1 MRVALTKLLVG
12 RDLTHTSVKGIRH
25 EMAVAFGLPPD
36 SFDHKK
42 DEIQELCRQIIAVVC
57 ERKSVPHLKAHPLG
71 SERIQASRRVY
82 LVTMSHPEKTHS
94 ADGVPLRKPGEFSR
108 ADIRDMFLQICENLQ
123 ENKFDAFR
131 FLLLSVWR
139 ELHGTGEPHYHVAL
153 LGCRQFRFNPYK
165 KAVLSQYGLSSHWSV
180 SHDNYASA
188 FSYCHWPSA
197 GGKST
202 QELDPT
208 PLLWPTSGDNQH
220 PPPEQARKGP
230 VTAGASAELKEAA
243 NKRRAEAGK
252 PEQRFRDIDLWPVVV
267 NEGIRPGRDAVE
279 KVVAYGKRCG
289 GLAMSQW
296 CFDNEQKI
304 KELVSRAWRFEGA
317 EESVERLGK
326 SRMKILNEA
335 ASSSCVCGGRWA
347 AAARELFFL
356 NDLDLNRWSA
366 AVRYS
371 FENGRQTKGS
381 LVCHAG
387 LEGNEGCHLVE

>member
-1 MRVALTKLLVG
+1 MHRPGGGSKSIVFDGKL
-12 RDLTHTSVKGIRH
+12 RDTLLQRFNDRTN
-25 EMAVAFGLPPD
+25 
-36 SFDHKK
+36 
-42 DEIQELCRQIIAVVC
+42 
-57 ERKSVPHLKAHPLG
+57 
-71 SERIQASRRVY
+71 
-82 LVTMSHPEKTHS
+82 
-94 ADGVPLRKPGEFSR
+94 R
-108 ADIRDMFLQICENLQ
+108 A
-123 ENKFDAFR
+123 
-131 FLLLSVWR
+131 LLSR
-139 ELHGTGEPHYHVAL
+139 LCTPPIPSAFPSGGSAL
-153 LGCRQFRFNPYK
+153 SR
-165 KAVLSQYGLSSHWSV
+165 
-180 SHDNYASA
+180 NYASA

-220 PPPEQARKGP
+220 PPPEKARKGP

-243 NKRRAEAGK
+243 NKKRAEAGK

-371 FENGRQTKGS
+371 FENGRQAKGS